1 MNKLFLLPSAG
12 KDLDNLPE
20 HIFGKIKEKLLIL
33 KDNPRPLGCIKLT
46 GEEGYRLRSGDYR
59 ILYRI
64 DDKEK
69 ITYIYKIK
77 HRREA
82 YR

>member
-1 MNKLFLLPSAG
+1 MYKLLLLPSAG
-12 KDLDNLPE
+12 KDLDNLPDQ
-20 HIFGKIKEKLLIL
+20 IFRKIKEKLLSL
-33 KDNPRPLGCIKLT
+33 KDNPRQSGCIKLT
-46 GEEGYRLRSGDYR
+46 GEEGYRLKSGDYR

-69 ITYIYKIK
+69 AVYIYKIK